1 MYHKKKTSKQN
12 GNKTYMYKN
21 VVQRGV
27 NSVDNDKHTSSCCD
41 VNSYM
46 YACITERE
54 TMLRV
59 NSI

>member
-1 MYHKKKTSKQN
+1 MN
-12 GNKTYMYKN
+12 KN

-46 YACITERE
+46 YDCYRYYSYTFACITERE
-54 TMLRV
+54 TMLRM

>member
-1 MYHKKKTSKQN
+1 
-12 GNKTYMYKN
+12 MYKN